1 MYLSSIRAD
10 RFIYLLIFMLALS
23 CSKSGTGYT
32 PNPCA
37 GVTIVVNGTVVNTSG
52 PGKADGSITITA
64 SGAASLTYS
73 LNGGAVQSA
82 TLFSNLSAGT
92 YSVTAKSAEGCS
104 STGSFTITNVDAC
117 AGKTISLDAVITSSD
132 KCAPNGT
139 IQVNVSGSTGFSYRL
154 NASGTYQNDPM
165 FTNIGAGTYTV
176 FAKDGTGCEK
186 SISVTVTSI
195 ALGPFFSAVKTL
207 INNKCATCHTSTH
220 SSGIDFTKECT
231 IVTKADNIKV
241 AAVDNETMPKGGPA
255 LTASEKKTITDW
267 LAAGGKSSN

>member
-1 MYLSSIRAD
+1 MYSNSFRLD
-10 RFIYLLIFMLALS
+10 RVIYLVIFMLVLS

-52 PGKADGSITITA
+52 PGNTDGSITVTA
-64 SGAASLTYS
+64 TGAASLTYS
-73 LNGGAVQSA
+73 LNGGAAQSA
-82 TLFSNLSAGT
+82 ALFSNLGAGT
-92 YSVTAKSAEGCS
+92 YSVVAKSSAGCS
-104 STGSFTITNVDAC
+104 STGSFTITSGDAC
-117 AGKTISLDAVITSSD
+117 AGKTITLDAVATSSD
-132 KCAPNGT
+132 KCSPNGT

-154 NASGTYQNDPM
+154 NASGTYQNESL
-165 FTNIGAGTYTV
+165 FANVGAGTYTV

-186 SISVTVTSI
+186 STSITVTAV
-195 ALGPFFSAVKTL
+195 ALGPLFSAVKTL
-207 INNKCATCHTSTH
+207 INDKCATCHTASH

-255 LTASEKKTITDW
+255 LTTSEKKTITDW